1 MQLDRG
7 SAPVTPL
14 KGVRILKQRNN
25 GIIIRL
31 NDKELARLNAMVAK
45 TKMNRE
51 AFIRTVL
58 AGYQIKEWTAD
69 LHALFLEVR
78 RIGINVDQL
87 LKIARAKGW
96 LSVRELEKLRE
107 ETDQVNHKIVEAL
120 VPSKEKGGCQTWM
133 RSAP

>member
-1 MQLDRG
+1 M
-7 SAPVTPL
+7 
-14 KGVRILKQRNN
+14 KQRNN

-45 TKMNRE
+45 TKMTRE

-58 AGYQIKEWTAD
+58 AG
-69 LHALFLEVR
+69 
-78 RIGINVDQL
+78 
-87 LKIARAKGW
+87 W
-96 LSVRELEKLRE
+96 LSVRELEKLLE
-107 ETDQVNHKIVEAL
+107 ETDKVNHKIVDAL

>member
-1 MQLDRG
+1 M
-7 SAPVTPL
+7 
-14 KGVRILKQRNN
+14 KQRNN

-69 LHALFLEVR
+69 LHALYYEVR
-78 RIGINVDQL
+78 RIGINVEQL

-96 LSVRELEKLRE
+96 LSARELEKLLE
-107 ETDQVNHKIVEAL
+107 ETDKANHEIFNAL
-120 VPSKEKGGCQTWM
+120 VPSKEKGGCETWM
-133 RSAP
+133 RPAL